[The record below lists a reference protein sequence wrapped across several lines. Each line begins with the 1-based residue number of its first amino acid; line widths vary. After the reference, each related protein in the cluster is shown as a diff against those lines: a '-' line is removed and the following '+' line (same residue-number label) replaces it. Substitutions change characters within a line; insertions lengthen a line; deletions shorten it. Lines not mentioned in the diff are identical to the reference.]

1 MRLTTFLAIA
11 LASCMVWACGKA
23 TPESETRRWESAQ
36 KTLQTLGTK
45 YSGFKPALEVVM
57 TESTTLWEK
66 ALEET
71 NEEKQLE
78 AMSVANKAAYPLFV
92 RSLDKIAD
100 EIETLKSLKTKV
112 LQDGGTDE
120 ADKAALESVGK
131 DVDEVLSDVKAML
144 KKQKVA
150 NPTEA
155 EALLEE
161 AKKAMINVSKRL
173 KDVATTAKNKQ
184 SEAEATADSSSN
196 ADKAIKCAY
205 CGGMN
210 ASGTL
215 KCSGCGAPVEE

>member
-1 MRLTTFLAIA
+1 MRVTTFLAVA
-11 LASCMVWACGKA
+11 LAFCVVLACGKA
-23 TPESETRRWESAQ
+23 TPESETKRWESAQ

-45 YSGFKPALEVVM
+45 YSGFKPALEVVI

-71 NEEKQLE
+71 NAEKQLE
-78 AMSVANKAAYPLFV
+78 AMSVANKAAYPAFV

-120 ADKAALESVGK
+120 ADQAALESVGK
-131 DVDEVLSDVKAML
+131 DVDEVLSDVKSML
-144 KKQKVA
+144 KSQKVA

-161 AKKAMINVSKRL
+161 AQKAMTTVTKRL
-173 KDVATTAKNKQ
+173 KDVATTAKNKE
-184 SEAEATADSSSN
+184 SEAAAAVDSSAN
-196 ADKAIKCAY
+196 ADKSVKCSY
-205 CGGMN
+205 CGSMN
-210 ASGTL
+210 ASSTL
-215 KCSGCGAPVEE
+215 KCSGCGAPVEG